1 MKAIAL
7 VPGTTNVRL
16 VDRPEAKITG
26 PDEIKVRT
34 VQVGI
39 CGTDRE
45 EASGG
50 RAEPSPGQSELII
63 GHEMIGR
70 VVEVGPAVSSVRLG
84 DYVVFTVRRGCGR
97 CPACAMDRSDMCYSG
112 DYTERGIKGRD
123 GYDAEYVV
131 DSDRYAVKVP
141 SSLASIGVLTEP
153 MSVAEKAIDEALRI
167 QVARLPD
174 ATDPDAWLHGKRAL
188 VAGLG
193 PIGLL
198 AAVALRLRG
207 ANVLGLDVVD
217 ADTRRPALLS
227 RIGGE
232 YVDGRQ
238 TRPEALGEHFGQI
251 NLIIEATG
259 VAHLEFDLLSA
270 LGINGVYVLTG
281 IPGGERPI
289 DIDGAT
295 LMGRLVLRN
304 QVMVGS
310 VNASHKHFEMAVN
323 DLEKARRV
331 WGDAI
336 DQLITHKLPY
346 TQFADALSRH
356 PADEIKAVLEWA
368 GL

>member
-7 VPGTTNVRL
+7 VPGTTTLRL

-50 RAEPSPGQSELII
+50 RAEAPPGQNELII

-70 VVEVGPAVSSVRLG
+70 AVEVGPAVSSVRAG
-84 DYVVFTVRRGCGR
+84 DYVVFTVRRGCGH

-112 DYTERGIKGRD
+112 DYTERGIKGHD

-131 DSDRYAVKVP
+131 DSERYAVKVP
-141 SSLASIGVLTEP
+141 SSLSSIGVLTEP

-174 ATDPDAWLHGKRAL
+174 ATDPAAWLRGKRAL

-207 ANVLGLDVVD
+207 ADVLGLDVVD
-217 ADTRRPALLS
+217 ADSRRPALLS

-238 TRPEALGEHFGQI
+238 TKPDALGKHFGQI
-251 NLIIEATG
+251 ELIVEATG

-289 DIDGAT
+289 DVDGAT

-310 VNASHKHFEMAVN
+310 VNASHKHFEMAVD
-323 DLEKARRV
+323 DLEKARRA
-331 WGDAI
+331 WGDTI
-336 DQLITHKLPY
+336 DHLITHRLPY
-346 TQFADALSRH
+346 TQFADALSHH
-356 PADEIKAVLEWA
+356 PADEIKAVLEW
-368 GL
+368 GSP